1 MDFCLTST
9 KGTKRFIFISNKQTC
24 FRFNTSSHVYFATVQ
39 KKSYLPGEAEAGY
52 VTRISR
58 ICINDPNFNTYSEVT
73 LQCHLGGE
81 NYNLLQAAVTVPA
94 SKKVRKLARNFQ
106 ESRILI
112 KILWLI
118 LATILT
124 CFAAD
129 CNCVKSPSCHF
140 VTKIFQTCEM
150 FSLHFSNFI
159 NLICSTTFGLNL

>member
-1 MDFCLTST
+1 MAIILDFCLKSSQESKKICFGLT
-9 KGTKRFIFISNKQTC
+9 NKQTC

-94 SKKVRKLARNFQ
+94 SKKVWKLSRNF
-106 ESRILI
+106 
-112 KILWLI
+112 
-118 LATILT
+118 
-124 CFAAD
+124 
-129 CNCVKSPSCHF
+129 
-140 VTKIFQTCEM
+140 
-150 FSLHFSNFI
+150 
-159 NLICSTTFGLNL
+159 